1 MEKKSIYIKPE
12 SEDYAGYTTF
22 IFTGSSTSSYGD
34 LYSQGGDVI
43 TVLGGGEN
51 EEQGEEQ
58 LFPETR
64 EKGYLDEDLLR
75 FYRKKGYKN

>member
-1 MEKKSIYIKPE
+1 MERKSIYIKPE

-22 IFTGSSTSSYGD
+22 IFAGSSTSSYED

-43 TVLGGGEN
+43 TILE
-51 EEQGEEQ
+51 GEEDKEQ
-58 LFPETR
+58 DEETFFPETR

-75 FYRKKGYKN
+75 FYRKKGYEN